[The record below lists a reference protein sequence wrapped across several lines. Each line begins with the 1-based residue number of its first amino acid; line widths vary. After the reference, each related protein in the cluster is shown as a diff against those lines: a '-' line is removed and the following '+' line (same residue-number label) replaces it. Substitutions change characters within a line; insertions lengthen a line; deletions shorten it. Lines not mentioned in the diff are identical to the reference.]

1 MLNWKRIY
9 RKNKGFTLIE
19 VILVLALSSLVM
31 MPLLSILDFSIKAS
45 TSGNEKDELIL
56 NGRYAIE
63 YIKDEIRS
71 ADMVI
76 PYDKVKGI
84 KNEYKNIIKFL
95 LVVEEDKNIDK
106 FITYHAKDGELIRIV
121 STAKKGT
128 LPTYDKFTGNNV
140 ICEYIHSIDESTLDL
155 ENKIIHLDFCLKTDS
170 GEKLRLQSDIFIR
183 VPIDY

>member
-1 MLNWKRIY
+1 MLSSKRIC

-19 VILVLALSSLVM
+19 VILVLALSSLIM
-31 MPLLSILDFSIKAS
+31 LPLLSILDFSIKAS

-71 ADMVI
+71 ADVI
-76 PYDKVKGI
+76 MPSNKIKGI
-84 KNEYKNIIKFL
+84 ENEYRNIIGFI
-95 LVVEEDKNIDK
+95 LVIKEDKNTDK
-106 FITYHAKDGELIRIV
+106 FVTYHAKGGEIIRIV
-121 STAKKGT
+121 NTAKKGT
-128 LPTYDKFTGNNV
+128 LPPYNTFTGNNA
-140 ICEYIHSIDESTLDL
+140 ICEYVHSIDETFLDL

-170 GEKLRLQSDIFIR
+170 EEKLRLQSDIFIR